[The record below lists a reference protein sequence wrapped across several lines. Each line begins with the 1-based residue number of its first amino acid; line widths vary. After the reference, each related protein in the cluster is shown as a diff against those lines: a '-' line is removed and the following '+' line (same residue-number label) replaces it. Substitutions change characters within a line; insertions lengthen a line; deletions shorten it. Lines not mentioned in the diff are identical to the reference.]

1 MCFQYHQ
8 LTPIRSFLFLFL
20 LILVYVI
27 KQVDGTGDAIVNLDD
42 ETHQMTV
49 IADQAGTV
57 HYQMI
62 D

>member
-8 LTPIRSFLFLFL
+8 LTPIRSFLFRFL

-27 KQVDGTGDAIVNLDD
+27 KKVDGADDAINSLDD

-49 IADQAGTV
+49 IAD
-57 HYQMI
+57 
-62 D
+62 